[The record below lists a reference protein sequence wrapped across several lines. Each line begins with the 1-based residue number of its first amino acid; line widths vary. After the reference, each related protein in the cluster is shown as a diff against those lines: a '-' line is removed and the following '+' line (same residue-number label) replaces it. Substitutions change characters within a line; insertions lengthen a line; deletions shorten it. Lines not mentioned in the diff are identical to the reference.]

1 MFERENHFTYV
12 FYWYN
17 YVLFSIELKK
27 THFDSFFIVFF
38 FHYRTK
44 Q

>member
-17 YVLFSIELKK
+17 YVLFSIDLKNLIL
-27 THFDSFFIVFF
+27 TVFS
-38 FHYRTK
+38 
-44 Q
+44 

>member
-17 YVLFSIELKK
+17 YVLFSIDLKK
-27 THFDSFFIVFF
+27 TLILTVFS
-38 FHYRTK
+38 
-44 Q
+44 

>member
-17 YVLFSIELKK
+17 YVLFSIDLKK
-27 THFDSFFIVFF
+27 LILTVFS
-38 FHYRTK
+38 
-44 Q
+44 